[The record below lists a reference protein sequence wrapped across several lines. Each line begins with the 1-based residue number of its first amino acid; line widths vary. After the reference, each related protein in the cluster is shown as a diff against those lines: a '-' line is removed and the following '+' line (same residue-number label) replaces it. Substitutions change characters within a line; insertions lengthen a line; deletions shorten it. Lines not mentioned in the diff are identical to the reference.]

1 MFGFESWTRQSL
13 LETKSERFIEHGCV
27 KARVTMDMFHLRE
40 VWETHD
46 GEETQRLWEEDTVHC
61 QGPYLPAFFLLI
73 NPRRANRIIKSKLAN
88 HPIQRMLAATPLG
101 YSQHRNLT
109 VLKVIRSLLEIHTEN
124 KVSAVARDN
133 LSKRMP
139 I

>member
-27 KARVTMDMFHLRE
+27 KARVNMDMFHLHE

-46 GEETQRLWEEDTVHC
+46 GEEMQRLWE
-61 QGPYLPAFFLLI
+61 GPYLPTFFLLI
-73 NPRRANRIIKSKLAN
+73 NPRRANRIIKSKLVN

-109 VLKVIRSLLEIHTEN
+109 VSNVIHSLLEIHTEKEN
-124 KVSAVARDN
+124 VPTVARDN